1 MSEFFLELFSE
12 EIPSSL
18 QKNLREDLLNSF
30 TKVFNE
36 KSISFKKSS
45 SFSTPNRL
53 VVLFEGLQKKIL
65 LKSEEIKGPNVK
77 APEIALEGF
86 IRSNNIVKKDL
97 IKKKLD
103 KGEFYFFKTKSK
115 KLSTQDLLEELI
127 PQILNKI
134 QWKKSMRW
142 SDFNLSWGRPLKS
155 ILAIFDK
162 KNLTF
167 NFHHLTSSSSTFIDK
182 EFEEKKKIFIDF
194 KDYNNFFKKMN
205 ITIDH
210 NLRKNFIEKKLDE
223 ISNKKNIK
231 IENNPKL
238 IDEVVDLTDQPNV
251 ILCEFDRKFLNIP
264 KEILIITMQHHQKYF
279 PTFDKKG
286 NITNEFLVVTN
297 KKDINGLIKL
307 GNERVVEARLN
318 DAEFFW
324 KKDKSQNL
332 VKRVSVLKSM
342 NYFKGLGTY
351 FDKVQRLR
359 KIGAMLSDEL
369 LISKDKV
376 ELSASIC
383 KVDLVSELVGE
394 FPELQ
399 GVMGGYF
406 AEAQGFEK
414 DVSKAISEQY
424 LPAGLNS
431 KVPKKPYSVALSLA
445 DKIDTLVGFFGIN
458 QKPTSSKD
466 PFALRRLAL
475 GIVKTIAENKK
486 DFKLRDLISYSA
498 GLYFDQGFEFENK
511 SLQEELEN
519 FLMDRLKFYMK
530 EEKIRNDII
539 LASTSFLNLDQSV
552 IIFGKAKTL
561 NKLIDKSIGIDVV
574 SCFKRASSILES
586 ELKDKKLELSNT
598 TDPGIFKT
606 EFEKNLYKKIVELK
620 KYFQNINKD
629 EDFDLT
635 INNLA
640 ESKKVIF
647 DFFDNVIVNEDDITI
662 KKNRLELIQML
673 CKTFD
678 YYVNFSLIDS
688 RQ

>member
-12 EIPSSL
+12 EIPASL

-36 KSISFKKSS
+36 KSILFKKSS

-86 IRSNNIVKKDL
+86 IRSNNIIKKDL

-142 SDFNLSWGRPLKS
+142 SDFNLSWARPLKS

-162 KNLTF
+162 KKLTF
-167 NFHHLTSSSSTFIDK
+167 NFHHLTSSNFTFIDK
-182 EFEEKKKIFIDF
+182 EFEEKKKIFTDF

-231 IENNPKL
+231 IEYNPKL

-351 FDKVQRLR
+351 FDKVQRMR
-359 KIGAMLSDEL
+359 KLGGMLSDEL

-475 GIVKTIAENKK
+475 GIVKTIVENKK
-486 DFKLRDLISYSA
+486 DFKLRDLINYSA
-498 GLYFDQGFEFENK
+498 GLYYDQGFEFENK
-511 SLQEELEN
+511 SLQKELEN

-539 LASTSFLNLDQSV
+539 SASTSFLNLDQSV
-552 IIFGKAKTL
+552 IIFGKAKSL
-561 NKLIDKSIGIDVV
+561 NKLIDKPIGIDVV
-574 SCFKRASSILES
+574 SSFKRASSILES

-647 DFFDNVIVNEDDITI
+647 DFFDNVIVNEDNITI

-678 YYVNFSLIDS
+678 YYVNFSQIDS

>member
-18 QKNLREDLLNSF
+18 QQNLRQELLNSF
-30 TKVFNE
+30 NKLFTE
-36 KSISFKKSS
+36 KFISFKKSTS
-45 SFSTPNRL
+45 YSTPNRL
-53 VVLFEGLQKKIL
+53 IIVFEGVQKQVV
-65 LKSEEIKGPNVK
+65 LKSEEIKGPNIK

-86 IRSNNIVKKDL
+86 VRSNNISKKDL
-97 IKKKLD
+97 FKKAID

-115 KLSTQDLLEELI
+115 KLDTQDLLEEFVPLVL
-127 PQILNKI
+127 QKI

-142 SDFNLSWGRPLKS
+142 GDFGLNWGRPLKS
-155 ILAIFDK
+155 ILALFNK
-162 KNLTF
+162 KKLTF
-167 NFHHLTSSSSTFIDK
+167 NFHHLTSSNSTFIDK
-182 EFEEKKKIFIDF
+182 EYEENKKTFIDF
-194 KDYNNFFKKMN
+194 KEYSNFFKKLN
-205 ITIDH
+205 IVINH
-210 NLRKNFIEKKLDE
+210 EQRKDLIEKKLNE

-238 IDEVVDLTDQPNV
+238 LDEVVDLTDQPNV

-264 KEILIITMQHHQKYF
+264 KEILIITMQYHQKYF

-297 KKDINGLIKL
+297 KKDSKGFIKL
-307 GNERVVEARLN
+307 GNERVVEARLS

-324 KKDKSQNL
+324 QKDKSQNL
-332 VKRVSVLKSM
+332 VKRVSRLKSM

-351 FDKVQRLR
+351 FDKVQRMR
-359 KIGAMLSDEL
+359 KLGGMLSDEL
-369 LISKDKV
+369 LISKDMV

-399 GVMGGYF
+399 GIMGGYF
-406 AEAQGFEK
+406 AEAQGFDK
-414 DVSKAISEQY
+414 DICKAISEQY

-431 KVPKKPYSVALSLA
+431 KIPKKPYSIALSLA

-475 GIVKTIAENKK
+475 GVIKTIVENKK
-486 DFKLRDLISYSA
+486 DFKIRDLISYSSS
-498 GLYFDQGFEFENK
+498 LYMDQGFEFENK
-511 SLQEELEN
+511 SMQNELVD
-519 FLMDRLKFYMK
+519 FFMDRLKFYMK
-530 EEKIRNDII
+530 DEKIRHDII
-539 LASTSFLNLDQSV
+539 QASTSSGSLDQSV
-552 IIFGKAKTL
+552 VIFGKAKTL
-561 NKLIDKSIGIDVV
+561 NKIINKPNGIDLI
-574 SCFKRASSILES
+574 SSYKRASNILDS
-586 ELKDKKLELSNT
+586 ELKDDKLDLSNT

-606 EFEKNLYKKIVELK
+606 ELEKNLFKKINELR

-629 EDFDLT
+629 ENFEQSLA
-635 INNLA
+635 NLA
-640 ESKKVIF
+640 ESKKVVF
-647 DFFDNVIVNEDDITI
+647 DFFDNVIVNEEDPTI

-688 RQ
+688 HK